1 MTLSFIQR
9 GSFTSDGTTKQIN
22 LPNGATYF
30 RAQNMTQAAT
40 TQATGRGVNFEWFP
54 SMAADSALEWKKT
67 NSTDALNMVVVTSG
81 GFTYRTA
88 PQAPEAAFTISGIT
102 NATPAVATTS
112 APHGY
117 SNGDRVR
124 LYGTTG
130 ALMYSGMDFTV
141 SSVGS
146 TTFTLLGLNTPGS
159 AATAGYVRRIAKYN
173 EVMPQSV
180 LITGITQASSA
191 VVTLSL
197 AHNFVVDQVL
207 YFSMPSDFGMTQIN
221 GLSGKVTAVGTY
233 TVTVDIDS
241 SGFSAFA
248 WPTSASTPVAFPMVG
263 PSGQRNAYNVT
274 SVPFHS
280 GNYIP
285 CMLLAAGA
293 QSPAGS
299 SSDVIEWEAHYA
311 IEGIAAS

>member
-1 MTLSFIQR
+1 MSNLSLIQR
-9 GSFTSDGTTKQIN
+9 GSLTSDGTAQSIN

-54 SMAADSALEWKKT
+54 SMATDSALEWKKT

-81 GFTYRTA
+81 GFTYRVA
-88 PQAPEAAFTISGIT
+88 PQQPEAAFTISSIT
-102 NATPAVATTS
+102 NATPAVVTTT

-124 LYGTTG
+124 VYGTTG
-130 ALMYSGMDFTV
+130 ALQYSTMDFTV
-141 SSVGS
+141 SSVAS

-159 AATAGYVRRIAKYN
+159 AATGGSVRRIAKN
-173 EVMPQSV
+173 SEVLPEYV
-180 LITGITQASSA
+180 YITGVTQATSA

-197 AHNFVVDQVL
+197 AHNFVVNQVL
-207 YFSMPSDFGMTQIN
+207 YFDVPSDMGMTQLN

-241 SGFSAFA
+241 SGFTAFA
-248 WPTSASTPVAFPMVG
+248 FPATGTRMQFASVG
-263 PSGQRNAYNVT
+263 SSGQRNSYNST
-274 SVPFHS
+274 TVPFHS

-285 CMLLAAGA
+285 QMILAAGA

-299 SSDVIEWEAHYA
+299 TGDVVEWEAHYGVA
-311 IEGIAAS
+311 GI